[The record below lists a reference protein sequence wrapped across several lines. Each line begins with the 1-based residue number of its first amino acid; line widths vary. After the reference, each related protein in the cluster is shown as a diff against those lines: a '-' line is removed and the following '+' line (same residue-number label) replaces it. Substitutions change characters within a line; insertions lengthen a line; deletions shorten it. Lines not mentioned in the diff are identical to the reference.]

1 MKLLV
6 AGGAGYLGS
15 VLIPRLLDRGY
26 DVDVVELFWFG
37 NHLPNQ
43 VGILNK
49 DIFHL
54 SVEDL
59 KPYDQVIFLAGLS
72 NDPMAEYSPS
82 KNFVLNAAAPAYLGY
97 IAKIAKVKR
106 YIYASSC
113 SVYGYTENELYDET
127 RPVGSSYPYGIS
139 KLQGEQAAL
148 QLTNDEFSVICL
160 RKGTISGYSPRMRLD
175 LIVNTMFKTALR
187 DGVITVNNPSIWR
200 PILSI
205 EDAATAYIRAVE
217 ANAKISG
224 VFNLASGNYTVGEV
238 ADVVR
243 SRIEDRLDVRINLN
257 IRHVQD
263 FRNYKVSVDKA
274 ANVLSFHPTG
284 DVKSIVDNLI
294 ENVSKF
300 QDWDNPL
307 YSNIL
312 TFKEL
317 DTKVEVPAMVVCTM
331 NIAVIGA
338 NGQLGSDVVSAFAE
352 SQDTVDSMTHAEI
365 EIGKLESVRT
375 RLEKSRPAIV
385 VNTAAM
391 HHVENCERDP
401 EQAYS
406 INATGVRNLALVT
419 RDLGVPLIHVSTD
432 YVFDGKKNAPY
443 VEDDAPLPLNVYGN
457 SKLAGEYHARTINP
471 RHFVLRT
478 SALYGKHP
486 CRAKGGRNFVD
497 LMLELARTR
506 DRVRVVNDEFVSPTP
521 TIDLAREI
529 VCLSRTDAYGLY
541 HASSENSCSWYEFAE
556 EIFSLAGVDVKLE
569 AAAPGEFPAKA
580 PRPRYSVLENRE
592 LKSIGLN
599 LFTSWKVG
607 LQRYLLESGIAAPAA
622 R

>member
-54 SVEDL
+54 SAEDL
-59 KPYDQVIFLAGLS
+59 RPYDQVMFLAGLS

-187 DGVITVNNPSIWR
+187 NGVVTVNNPSIWR

-243 SRIEDRLDVRINLN
+243 RRIEERMDVRINLS
-257 IRHVQD
+257 IKHVQD
-263 FRNYKVSVDKA
+263 FRNYKVSIDKA

-294 ENVSKF
+294 ENMSRF

-312 TFKEL
+312 TFKAL
-317 DTKVEVPAMVVCTM
+317 DERIEVPAMV
-331 NIAVIGA
+331 
-338 NGQLGSDVVSAFAE
+338 
-352 SQDTVDSMTHAEI
+352 
-365 EIGKLESVRT
+365 
-375 RLEKSRPAIV
+375 
-385 VNTAAM
+385 
-391 HHVENCERDP
+391 
-401 EQAYS
+401 
-406 INATGVRNLALVT
+406 GV
-419 RDLGVPLIHVSTD
+419 
-432 YVFDGKKNAPY
+432 
-443 VEDDAPLPLNVYGN
+443 
-457 SKLAGEYHARTINP
+457 
-471 RHFVLRT
+471 
-478 SALYGKHP
+478 
-486 CRAKGGRNFVD
+486 
-497 LMLELARTR
+497 
-506 DRVRVVNDEFVSPTP
+506 
-521 TIDLAREI
+521 
-529 VCLSRTDAYGLY
+529 
-541 HASSENSCSWYEFAE
+541 
-556 EIFSLAGVDVKLE
+556 
-569 AAAPGEFPAKA
+569 
-580 PRPRYSVLENRE
+580 
-592 LKSIGLN
+592 
-599 LFTSWKVG
+599 
-607 LQRYLLESGIAAPAA
+607 Q
-622 R
+622 